1 MALAPSVRER
11 TWFVRARD
19 EMDASMEVKVLNVRP
34 SSGSSEPDYVRVH
47 TEPEPFDDTVVLA
60 TIERV
65 TDRAKPGEAVTQ
77 RIKTIVARRPMSVAA
92 VLTLAMSYAARKHIP
107 VVYADADAGAAA

>member
-1 MALAPSVRER
+1 
-11 TWFVRARD
+11 
-19 EMDASMEVKVLNVRP
+19 MEVKVLNVR
-34 SSGSSEPDYVRVH
+34 SSPGSSEPDYIRVH

-77 RIKTIVARRPMSVAA
+77 RIKTLVARRLMPAEA
-92 VLTLAMSYAARKHIP
+92 VLTLAMSYAVRKHIP

>member
-1 MALAPSVRER
+1 
-11 TWFVRARD
+11 
-19 EMDASMEVKVLNVRP
+19 MEVKVLNVQFSP
-34 SSGSSEPDYVRVH
+34 GSSEPDYIRVH

-77 RIKTIVARRPMSVAA
+77 RIKTLVARRPMPVDA
-92 VLTLAMSYAARKHIP
+92 VLTLAMSYAVRKHIP
-107 VVYADADAGAAA
+107 VVYSDADAGAAA

>member
-1 MALAPSVRER
+1 
-11 TWFVRARD
+11 
-19 EMDASMEVKVLNVRP
+19 MDVKVLNVR
-34 SSGSSEPDYVRVH
+34 SSPGSSEPDYIRVH

-77 RIKTIVARRPMSVAA
+77 RIKTLVARRLMPADA
-92 VLTLAMSYAARKHIP
+92 VLTLAMSYAVRKHIP

>member
-1 MALAPSVRER
+1 
-11 TWFVRARD
+11 
-19 EMDASMEVKVLNVRP
+19 MEVKLLNVR
-34 SSGSSEPDYVRVH
+34 SSPGSSEPDYLRVH

-65 TDRAKPGEAVTQ
+65 TDRAKPGEEVTQ
-77 RIKTIVARRPMSVAA
+77 RIRTLVARRPMPADA
-92 VLTLAMSYAARKHIP
+92 VLTFAMSYAARKHIP

>member
-1 MALAPSVRER
+1 
-11 TWFVRARD
+11 
-19 EMDASMEVKVLNVRP
+19 MEVKLLNVR
-34 SSGSSEPDYVRVH
+34 SSPGSSEPDYVRVH

-65 TDRAKPGEAVTQ
+65 TDRAKPGEEVTQ
-77 RIKTIVARRPMSVAA
+77 RIRTLVARRPMPADA
-92 VLTLAMSYAARKHIP
+92 VLTFAMSYAARKHIP

>member
-1 MALAPSVRER
+1 
-11 TWFVRARD
+11 
-19 EMDASMEVKVLNVRP
+19 MEVKVLNIRP
-34 SSGSSEPDYVRVH
+34 SPGSPEPDYLRVH

-77 RIKTIVARRPMSVAA
+77 RIKTLVARRPMSAGA

-107 VVYADADAGAAA
+107 VVYAEAVAAA

>member
-1 MALAPSVRER
+1 
-11 TWFVRARD
+11 
-19 EMDASMEVKVLNVRP
+19 MEVKLLNVWP
-34 SSGSSEPDYVRVH
+34 LPGSPEPDYVRVH

-65 TDRAKPGEAVTQ
+65 TDRAKPGEVVTQ
-77 RIKTIVARRPMSVAA
+77 RIKTLVARRPMAVDA

-107 VVYADADAGAAA
+107 VIYADAAA

>member
-1 MALAPSVRER
+1 MLEACWL
-11 TWFVRARD
+11 TRAGD
-19 EMDASMEVKVLNVRP
+19 QVDATMDVKVLNMSP
-34 SSGSSEPDYVRVH
+34 LAGSKEPDYVRVH

-77 RIKTIVARRPMSVAA
+77 RVRTLVARQLMPPDA

-107 VVYADADAGAAA
+107 VVYADAVTGTAA

>member
-1 MALAPSVRER
+1 
-11 TWFVRARD
+11 
-19 EMDASMEVKVLNVRP
+19 MDVKVLNNWP
-34 SSGSSEPDYVRVH
+34 QPGLSEPDYLRVH

-65 TDRAKPGEAVTQ
+65 TDRSRPGEAITQ
-77 RIKTIVARRPMSVAA
+77 RVKTLVARRPMSAGA

-107 VVYADADAGAAA
+107 VVYAEAEIGNAA

>member
-1 MALAPSVRER
+1 
-11 TWFVRARD
+11 
-19 EMDASMEVKVLNVRP
+19 MEVRVLSMSP
-34 SSGSSEPDYVRVH
+34 SPGSPEPDYLRIH
-47 TEPEPFDDTVVLA
+47 TEPEPLDDTVVLA

-77 RIKTIVARRPMSVAA
+77 RVRTLVARCPMAANA

-107 VVYADADAGAAA
+107 IVYADADVGATA

>member
-1 MALAPSVRER
+1 M
-11 TWFVRARD
+11 
-19 EMDASMEVKVLNVRP
+19 KVLTAQP
-34 SSGSSEPDYVRVH
+34 APGSTEPDYLRVH

-77 RIKTIVARRPMSVAA
+77 RIKTLVARRPMAAGA

-107 VVYADADAGAAA
+107 VVYADADVGAAA

>member
-1 MALAPSVRER
+1 
-11 TWFVRARD
+11 
-19 EMDASMEVKVLNVRP
+19 MEVKVLNIRP
-34 SSGSSEPDYVRVH
+34 SPGSSEPDYLRVH
-47 TEPEPFDDTVVLA
+47 TEPEPFHDTIVLA

-77 RIKTIVARRPMSVAA
+77 RVKTLVARRPMPADA

-107 VVYADADAGAAA
+107 VVYADGAAA

>member
-1 MALAPSVRER
+1 
-11 TWFVRARD
+11 
-19 EMDASMEVKVLNVRP
+19 MEVKVLNIRP
-34 SSGSSEPDYVRVH
+34 SPGSPEPDYLRVH

-77 RIKTIVARRPMSVAA
+77 RIKTLVARRPMSAGA

-107 VVYADADAGAAA
+107 VVYAEAAA

>member
-1 MALAPSVRER
+1 M
-11 TWFVRARD
+11 
-19 EMDASMEVKVLNVRP
+19 SMEVKVLNVQP
-34 SSGSSEPDYVRVH
+34 PAGSSGPDYVRVH

-77 RIKTIVARRPMSVAA
+77 RIKTIVARRPMPVDA

-107 VVYADADAGAAA
+107 VVYADADVGAAA

>member
-1 MALAPSVRER
+1 M
-11 TWFVRARD
+11 T
-19 EMDASMEVKVLNVRP
+19 MEVRVLNVLP
-34 SSGSSEPDYVRVH
+34 TPGCPEPDYLRVH

-65 TDRAKPGEAVTQ
+65 TDRARPGEVVTK
-77 RIKTIVARRPMSVAA
+77 RIKTLVARRPMPADA

-107 VVYADADAGAAA
+107 VVYAEGDVGAAA

>member
-1 MALAPSVRER
+1 
-11 TWFVRARD
+11 
-19 EMDASMEVKVLNVRP
+19 MDVKVLNVWP
-34 SSGSSEPDYVRVH
+34 SPDFSEPDYVRVH
-47 TEPEPFDDTVVLA
+47 TEPEPYDDTVVLA

-77 RIKTIVARRPMSVAA
+77 RIKTLVARRPMPADA

-107 VVYADADAGAAA
+107 VVYADATVGAAA